1 MKIYF
6 IPEKVKGLIF
16 DIDLTLY
23 DNKDYYNSQTE
34 VLIQRLAEEQRK
46 DYLDVKNQIDS
57 FKLKYA
63 ERNKGHKPSLGNTF
77 VNFGIPIQKSVAW
90 REELHK
96 PENFLKEA
104 PRLRK
109 NLLTLKNYFKLIAVT
124 NNPSSIGMRTLNAL
138 GLRDIF
144 LNVIGLDISMVSK
157 PHEKPFY
164 LAKKELHLKFRNL
177 ISIGDR
183 FEIDLEIPLALGMG
197 GILIEK
203 AKDIY
208 KLPDI
213 LIINCNNN

>member
-1 MKIYF
+1 MKIYY
-6 IPEKVKGLIF
+6 IPEKVNGLIF

-23 DNKDYYNSQTE
+23 NNKDYYNSQTE

-46 DYLDVKNQIDS
+46 DYLEVKNQIDS
-57 FKLKYA
+57 FKLEYA
-63 ERNKGHKPSLGNTF
+63 EKNNGQKPSLGNTF
-77 VNFGIPIQKSVAW
+77 INFGIPIKKSVEW
-90 REELHK
+90 REKLHM
-96 PENFLKEA
+96 PENFLTEA
-104 PRLRK
+104 PLLRK
-109 NLLTLKNYFKLIAVT
+109 NLLTLKKYFKLIAVT
-124 NNPSSIGMRTLNAL
+124 NNPSSIGIRTLNAL
-138 GLRDIF
+138 GLQNIF

-164 LAKKELHLKFRNL
+164 LAKKELQLKFKNL

-183 FEIDLEIPLALGMG
+183 FEIDIEIPLALGMG

-203 AKDIY
+203 TEDIY